1 MNTVRRT
8 LIVNIAFCVALVVF
22 GWLCLFTGTV
32 DIPVGDTCNVL
43 LGGEASKATWTNIIT
58 ELRIPMT
65 VTAALA
71 GAALAVAGLLLQTT
85 FSNPLAG
92 PSILGVTTGAGFGVA
107 VALLT
112 GISAVNPDIAALV
125 GAVFGAVMVIVILL
139 GMSTIVRSAMMLLI
153 VGIMISYLTSSA
165 ISILNFYATQE
176 GVHSYVIWGLG
187 NFAGVG
193 SETLPLYSTVLIVL
207 LVVSL
212 GLVKP
217 LNAMLLGE
225 RYAANLGTNVKVARN
240 VVLLVSGL
248 LTAAVTAFCGP
259 IGFIGLAIPHVAR
272 LALKT
277 SNHTRLLPTTI
288 LVGAVS
294 GLLTLWLSV
303 LPGDMGMLPV
313 NAITPIIGVPVVI
326 YIILNRR
333 RISYFN

>member
-1 MNTVRRT
+1 MRTLHRT
-8 LIVNIAFCVALVVF
+8 LIVNTAFCVALVAF

-32 DIPVGDTCNVL
+32 DIPFDETWTVIF
-43 LGGEASKATWTNIIT
+43 GGEASKTTWTHIIN

-92 PSILGVTTGAGFGVA
+92 PSILGVTTGASFGVA

-112 GISAVNPDIAALV
+112 GVAVANPDVAALA
-125 GAVFGAVMVIVILL
+125 GAVAGAVMVIVILL
-139 GMSTIVRSAMMLLI
+139 GMSTLVRSAMMLLI

-165 ISILNFYATQE
+165 IAILNFYATQE

-193 SETLPLYSTVLIVL
+193 SETLPLFSTVLVTL
-207 LVVSL
+207 LAVSL

-217 LNAMLLGE
+217 LNALLLGE

-240 VVLLVSGL
+240 VILLVSGL

-272 LALKT
+272 LALNT

-288 LVGAVS
+288 LAGAVS

-313 NAITPIIGVPVVI
+313 NAITPVIGVPVVV